1 MTRGFT
7 SWAVRRTDL
16 GDIRSGAYHP
26 AKTKADPNPP
36 PVQSS
41 VVVYADTLEEA
52 LEQGAAMMG
61 VSQHVLTAQLI
72 YSGFGIG
79 ESG

>member
-1 MTRGFT
+1 
-7 SWAVRRTDL
+7 
-16 GDIRSGAYHP
+16 
-26 AKTKADPNPP
+26 
-36 PVQSS
+36 
-41 VVVYADTLEEA
+41 VVYADTLEEA